1 MNIQSHWKLASFICK
16 SSEINIK
23 GLKKSIFAFGNIFPD
38 ISFTFVKRPHIP
50 SIMYDT
56 VMHRINKTM
65 NLSDQENHLNY
76 FSIGIITH
84 YLADFFCAAHTEPFG
99 EDARA
104 HYLYEQQLE
113 SYVNQCRDLID
124 NMYVFD
130 QNEDLIKM
138 IGNSHKEYVKD
149 AFSHNKD
156 IRFIT
161 RICMSCVYV
170 YQSRIQLAQDELA
183 TVETVVTP

>member
-23 GLKKSIFAFGNIFPD
+23 GLKKLFFAFGNIFPD
-38 ISFTFVKRPHIP
+38 ISFTFVKNPHIP
-50 SIMYDT
+50 SIMYEA
-56 VMHRINKTM
+56 VMHRIEKA
-65 NLSDQENHLNY
+65 LCFSDKQTYLNY

-99 EDARA
+99 EDART

-113 SYVNQCRDLID
+113 THVSQCRNLID
-124 NMYVFD
+124 NMYLFD
-130 QNEDLIKM
+130 QNEDLIEM
-138 IGNSHKEYVKD
+138 IGISHKEYLKNT
-149 AFSHNKD
+149 FSHDKD

-161 RICMSCVYV
+161 RICMSCMYA
-170 YQSRIQLAQDELA
+170 YQSSIQLAHDDLV